1 MNIKKPYK
9 NFKNKKKQ
17 KKNKLSICGL
27 IHIKLKSKGNEILI
41 PQRSWGGPPGNHSYF
56 IHSHGVSKENLNF
69 VQIRLGFIG
78 RER

>member
-1 MNIKKPYK
+1 MTHFHQINPINDIFDQSYANKPD
-9 NFKNKKKQ
+9 
-17 KKNKLSICGL
+17 SVTSTSS
-27 IHIKLKSKGNEILI
+27 SKARFNSTKIL
-41 PQRSWGGPPGNHSYF
+41 GAPPGNHSYF